1 MDSYLKDAVVLVSPC
16 LQRLGTQHDN
26 TVGLSN
32 VIGICGDHFYKW
44 PKWQHVADKRGFCAQ
59 LVRKIQEKNC
69 AHYMVLWRCLAY
81 MPVYCLKLFMI
92 YNIISEYIWY
102 IYIYILLYINY
113 RLTSAFQLTVSAD
126 HQGTGSWLI
135 RKICPRWS
143 WENQKFGA
151 GQDVVLYSLGPLF
164 YLDEWA

>member
-1 MDSYLKDAVVLVSPC
+1 MISVKFQLQTQQSVFCLGFLLGGPPSSLYPLRLALVLRMDSYLKDAVVLVSPC

-32 VIGICGDHFYKW
+32 VIGICGDHLYKW

-92 YNIISEYIWY
+92 YNIISD
-102 IYIYILLYINY
+102 IYIYICI
-113 RLTSAFQLTVSAD
+113 
-126 HQGTGSWLI
+126 
-135 RKICPRWS
+135 
-143 WENQKFGA
+143 
-151 GQDVVLYSLGPLF
+151 F
-164 YLDEWA
+164 YCT